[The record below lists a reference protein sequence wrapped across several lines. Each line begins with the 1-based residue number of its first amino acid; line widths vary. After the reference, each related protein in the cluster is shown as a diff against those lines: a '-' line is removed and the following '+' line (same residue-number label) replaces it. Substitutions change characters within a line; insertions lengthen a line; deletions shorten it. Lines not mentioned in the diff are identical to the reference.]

1 MEFSEAIQEVLVYE
15 GRFSPE
21 YAKNLAEQIMMES
34 KKLGL
39 ELPTYN
45 LVWSTISKETLA
57 KRDFAQE
64 LAEYIMELY
73 YRGGYINR
81 SEQEVDRI
89 LQLLRPKK

>member
-34 KKLGL
+34 EKLGL

-45 LVWSTISKETLA
+45 LVWSTISRETLA

-81 SEQEVDRI
+81 SEKEVERI
-89 LQLLRPKK
+89 LQLLKPKK

>member
-34 KKLGL
+34 EKLGL

-45 LVWSTISKETLA
+45 LVWSTISRETLA
-57 KRDFAQE
+57 KRDFAQD

-81 SEQEVDRI
+81 SEKEVERI
-89 LQLLRPKK
+89 LQLLKPKK